1 MGSKC
6 NGEWED
12 TAAAASS
19 SSSNKEEFEKR
30 VLETVKVCEQRKEP
44 PLVWAMEVAK
54 CVGSSGLGF
63 PCPELA
69 HLLVSQLSLSNN
81 NNNYQP
87 SLWKFLDQAL
97 SSALLSPLHVLALLT
112 SRVIPRRWSQPEAYR
127 LYLEL
132 LSRYAFSFDGLGTDE
147 EDSTNKRT
155 GHAEDAMAPVA
166 AFTGKGVHST
176 LISLRLETGMSSL
189 KFSSGNTS
197 WNMITKFVDA
207 ALQLSQTYGVQ
218 VVEVGHAVV
227 LCFFS
232 IVVRLIDS
240 TLRDWGLH
248 MTSVDKETGVVSSED
263 GKDMDVDSQESQIFR
278 RNEHHERMKKSN
290 SFMAFEVLGKLTENR
305 KATVLLRLVYLNMYV
320 AHFYI
325 RPEKFDDLLQRMQ
338 FLEAHKQASPNLM
351 SAYQLLVKLSANIQ
365 RAMGFQYQLHKHQLI
380 GKLIEV
386 RSCKPVPFCNSVSG
400 WLACWVPFDIYM
412 ENAMDGKQF
421 PVTSAID
428 ILTGLRLVQRE
439 RDPLEG
445 PVPHLESRLCALLS
459 ITPLAIARVL
469 EDEPSCSSLPGCKAS
484 GYMKCG
490 YGHGMDGDR
499 ASRKQ
504 GLISSLQVLGLCTIL
519 LCPPNSVVN
528 AANDAAAKAASFI
541 SNSQNVKD
549 GLSGGG
555 CCDTSL
561 KAGGDMRH
569 LIVEAC
575 IARKLIDTSAY
586 FWPGYVPT
594 SATLVPNPSPLQKSP
609 WSMFME
615 GARLTNPLINALKAT
630 PASSFAEVEKLYY
643 TALNGL
649 EEEKTAAAKILCGA
663 SLSRGWNIQ
672 ITSSQLLCV
681 SLVAAKDGLCLRFA
695 KALDIR
701 RFEYV
706 VQFVVKLLCPPVP
719 PNFTGSRSHLVDYM
733 SVLSA
738 ILFGASSFDTVHIL
752 SLHGVVPE
760 VAASLMPL
768 CETFGSLVPEP
779 THSSSIGDESSIY
792 MVFSSAFLFL
802 LRLWK
807 FYRPPLEPCIRGRG
821 GAIGGELPLEYL
833 LLLRNS
839 RTQLQN
845 SGAPDEMDN
854 STNMHG
860 STLDKF
866 IYIDSYPNLRAWY
879 CQNRSCVASTVSGL
893 SSGNPVHQVADK
905 ILTMIFWRIT
915 KSGTMSSNSS
925 VLPSSSIAG
934 PSASTG
940 EDACQRPVLPAWEVL
955 EAIPFVLEAVLTA
968 CAHGRL
974 SSRDLTTGL
983 RDIIDFLPASLAA
996 IISYFSAEISR
1007 GIWKPVPMNGTD
1019 WPSPAAN
1026 LVAVETE
1033 ITDILSSAGVNA
1045 SSSLS
1050 GVSPAMLP
1058 LPMAALVS
1066 LTITFKL
1073 DKSLEYIHAV
1083 VGPALENC
1091 ASGCP
1096 WPSMPII
1103 SSLWAQKVPRWHDFI
1118 VVSCSRSVFRQNP
1131 EAVAQLLRSCF
1142 TSYLGLSHLLASPL
1156 VSQNGVNG
1164 LLGSFISAPGLC
1176 PRVAPGFL
1184 FLRSC
1189 RTLHHVQYLNHV
1201 IVELVAN
1208 SSRECGVEWAGTN
1221 FPCRRRLKSTQTSLS
1236 VAIAR
1241 AKEVATLGA
1250 SLLCIAGGLQLV
1262 QELYL
1267 ETIPTW
1273 FLSARR
1279 GDHDEKKHGDVN
1291 AVSRILEGYSMAH
1304 LLVLSGAFIWGVG
1317 AEPQSQAFSRR
1328 RLSGVGVHM
1337 DFVVGVLEGN
1347 VSLGCDPATWK
1358 AYVSCLVGLV
1368 VSFAPAWI
1376 REVRHETLRKLA
1388 TGLRGWHECELA
1400 LSLLERGGVAAM
1412 GSVVELVNDVR

>member
-1 MGSKC
+1 
-6 NGEWED
+6 
-12 TAAAASS
+12 
-19 SSSNKEEFEKR
+19 
-30 VLETVKVCEQRKEP
+30 
-44 PLVWAMEVAK
+44 
-54 CVGSSGLGF
+54 
-63 PCPELA
+63 
-69 HLLVSQLSLSNN
+69 
-81 NNNYQP
+81 
-87 SLWKFLDQAL
+87 
-97 SSALLSPLHVLALLT
+97 
-112 SRVIPRRWSQPEAYR
+112 
-127 LYLEL
+127 
-132 LSRYAFSFDGLGTDE
+132 
-147 EDSTNKRT
+147 
-155 GHAEDAMAPVA
+155 MAPVA
-166 AFTGKGVHST
+166 AFAC
-176 LISLRLETGMSSL
+176 L
-189 KFSSGNTS
+189 KSYWEGGPFNSDFTSSGD
-197 WNMITKFVDA
+197 WNVQLKIFQITKFVDA

-232 IVVRLIDS
+232 IVVGLIDS
-240 TLRDWGLH
+240 TLCDWGLH

-263 GKDMDVDSQESQIFR
+263 GKDMDVDSEESQIFR
-278 RNEHHERMKKSN
+278 RNEHRDCMKKSN

-325 RPEKFDDLLQRMQ
+325 RPEKFDGLLQRMQ
-338 FLEAHKQASPNLM
+338 FLEAHKQASPNLK

-380 GKLIEV
+380 GKLIDV

-428 ILTGLRLVQRE
+428 ILTETVKTLKVFNRASWQETFLALWLSGLRLVQRE

-484 GYMKCG
+484 RYMKCG

-504 GLISSLQVLGLCTIL
+504 GLISSLQVLGLCTTL

-541 SNSQNVKD
+541 SNSQNVQD
-549 GLSGGG
+549 RLSGGG

-672 ITSSQLLCV
+672 
-681 SLVAAKDGLCLRFA
+681 
-695 KALDIR
+695 
-701 RFEYV
+701 EYV

-719 PNFTGSRSHLVDYM
+719 PHFTGSRSHLVDYM

-738 ILFGASSFDTVHIL
+738 ILFGASSIDTVHIL

-807 FYRPPLEPCIRGRG
+807 FYRPPLEPCITGRG

-845 SGAPDEMDN
+845 SGARDEMDN

-860 STLDKF
+860 STLDKS
-866 IYIDSYPNLRAWY
+866 IYIDSYPNLRDWY
-879 CQNRSCVASTVSGL
+879 CQNRSCIASTVSGL
-893 SSGNPVHQVADK
+893 SNGNPVHQVADK

-915 KSGTMSSNSS
+915 KSGTMSSDSS

-940 EDACQRPVLPAWEVL
+940 EDAYQRPVLPAWEVL

-1033 ITDILSSAGVNA
+1033 IKDILSSAGVNA
-1045 SSSLS
+1045 PSSLS

-1131 EAVAQLLRSCF
+1131 EAVAELLRSCF

-1189 RTLHHVQYLNHV
+1189 RTIHHIQYLNHV

-1208 SSRECGVEWAGTN
+1208 SSRECGVEWASTN
-1221 FPCRRRLKSTQTSLS
+1221 FPCHRRLKSTQTSLS

-1250 SLLCIAGGLQLV
+1250 SLLCVAGGLQLV

-1279 GDHDEKKHGDVN
+1279 RGDHDKEKHGDVN
-1291 AVSRILEGYSMAH
+1291 AVSRILEGYSMAY

-1412 GSVVELVNDVR
+1412 GSVVELVNDVL